1 MYCTKKITDSLIWVG
16 GNDRRLAMFE
26 GVYSVPTGVS
36 YNSYL
41 LVGEQTVLFDT
52 VDSAVSRV
60 FFENIEHELGG
71 RPLDYVVVHHMEPDH
86 SATLGELALRYPDV
100 TVICNAK
107 TEKMLGQFFPRKF
120 KIQTVNEGDKLTLA
134 SHELTF
140 INAPMV
146 HWPEVMMTYDAT
158 DKVLFSADAFGTF
171 GALNGAIFADE
182 VDFDRDYLDEARR
195 YYTNIVG
202 KYGAQVQSVLKK
214 AAALDI
220 KYLCPLHGFVWREN
234 IGYYIDK
241 YGKWSR
247 YESEEEGVV
256 IAYASIYG
264 NTENAAEIISSR
276 LRERGIMTVMFD
288 VSVTP
293 ASDIISAV
301 FKYSHLLLA
310 SATYNAGIFVQM
322 EAFLSDLVAHN
333 IQNKTVAIVEN
344 GSWAPT
350 AGKQMREM
358 LAKCKNINLLEQT
371 LTVRSSLSTDASAE
385 IDSLVNALA
394 STFTLAPE
402 VARGEIDTKALF
414 KLSYGLFLLTAAD
427 GEKHNGCIINTAIQL
442 TSQPLRISVA
452 VNKQNHTH
460 GMISKTGKFN
470 ISVLTEQTPF
480 EVFSHFGMQSG
491 KDTDKFANCADAK
504 YSANGLIYLP
514 KYANAMLSG
523 SVVSSVDLGTHTLF
537 IADVTEALTLDT
549 APSATYDYYFKHIK
563 PQPAA
568 PQKKE
573 SRVWVCNICGYAYD
587 EAAEGIPFEELPE
600 DWLCPLCKHPKS
612 DFSLQ
617 A

>member
-60 FFENIEHELGG
+60 FFENIEHELGDK
-71 RPLDYVVVHHMEPDH
+71 PLDYVVVHHMEPDH

-120 KIQTVNEGDKLTLA
+120 KTQIVNEGDKLTLA

-140 INAPMV
+140 ISAPMV

-158 DKVLFSADAFGTF
+158 DKVLFSADAFGAF

-182 VDFDRDYLDEARR
+182 VNFDRDYLDEARR

-214 AAALDI
+214 ATALDI
-220 KYLCPLHGFVWREN
+220 KYLCPLHGFVWRES
-234 IGYYIDK
+234 IGYFIDK
-241 YGKWSR
+241 YDKWSR
-247 YESEEEGVV
+247 YEPEEEGVV

-276 LRERGIMTVMFD
+276 LRERGIKTVMFD

-322 EAFLSDLVAHN
+322 EAFLSDLVSHN

-371 LTVRSSLSTDASAE
+371 LTVRSSLSADASAE

-427 GEKHNGCIINTAIQL
+427 GEKHNGCIINTAIQV
-442 TSQPLRISVA
+442 TSRPLRISIA
-452 VNKQNHTH
+452 VNNQNLTH
-460 GMISKTGKFN
+460 DIIIKTGKFN

-480 EVFSHFGMQSG
+480 EVFSHFGMKSG
-491 KDTDKFANCADAK
+491 RNTDKFENCADAK

-514 KYANAMLSG
+514 KYTNAMLSG
-523 SVVSSVDLGTHTLF
+523 SVISSVDLGTHTMF

-563 PQPAA
+563 PQPAT
-568 PQKKE
+568 PKKKE

-587 EAAEGIPFEELPE
+587 EAVEGVPFEELPE
-600 DWLCPLCKHPKS
+600 NWLCPLCKHPKS